1 MSSLSTNEIVTL
13 GVSFLALV
21 VSGYAAF
28 QYRKANSLAAQALA
42 KSGQALDVQKASLA
56 LAEATLEN
64 QLQVSI
70 ASALDK
76 VQQAGLALSN
86 KKEEDADYG
95 LFKQAYRVAQENW
108 LNAYD
113 QACIS
118 YLEGKINKATFK
130 RTYHVQIR
138 NVMKEFGSTSFFS
151 PANLSPYQSILK
163 CFDEWE
169 VQHQ

>member
-1 MSSLSTNEIVTL
+1 MSSLTINDIATL
-13 GVSFLALV
+13 IIAVFALL
-21 VSGYAAF
+21 VSGYAAY
-28 QYRKANSLAAQALA
+28 QYRKANSLAKQALV
-42 KSGQALDVQKASLA
+42 KSDQALDMQRASLS

-70 ASALDK
+70 SSAMDK

-86 KKEEDADYG
+86 KKEEDIDYE

-108 LNAYD
+108 LNAHD
-113 QACIS
+113 QACMS

-130 RTYHVQIR
+130 RTYNVPIR
-138 NVMKEFGSTSFFS
+138 NIIKEFGPSNFFT
-151 PANLSPYQSILK
+151 PANLSPYQSMLK

>member
-1 MSSLSTNEIVTL
+1 MSTLTTSEVVT
-13 GVSFLALV
+13 FLMALAALL
-21 VSGYAAF
+21 VSGYTAY
-28 QYRKANSLAAQALA
+28 QNWKSNSLAKQAIE
-42 KSGQALDVQKASLA
+42 KSERALDVQRSSLS

-70 ASALDK
+70 SSAMDK

-86 KKEEDADYG
+86 KKEGDTDYA

-108 LNAYD
+108 LNAHD
-113 QACIS
+113 QACMS
-118 YLEGKINKATFK
+118 YLEGKINKVTFK
-130 RTYHVQIR
+130 KAYHVPIR
-138 NVMKEFGSTSFFS
+138 NIIKEFGTSSFFT
-151 PANLSPYQSILK
+151 PANLSPYQSMLK

>member
-1 MSSLSTNEIVTL
+1 MSGLSTNEMVTL
-13 GVSFLALV
+13 GVSLFALI
-21 VSGYAAF
+21 VSGYAAI
-28 QYRKANSLAAQALA
+28 QYRKANSLALQALE

-70 ASALDK
+70 SSALDK
-76 VQQAGLALSN
+76 IQQAGLALSN
-86 KKEEDADYG
+86 KKEDEADYG

-108 LNAYD
+108 LNAHD

-130 RTYHVQIR
+130 RTYHVPIR
-138 NVMKEFGSTSFFS
+138 NIMKEFGPTSFFT